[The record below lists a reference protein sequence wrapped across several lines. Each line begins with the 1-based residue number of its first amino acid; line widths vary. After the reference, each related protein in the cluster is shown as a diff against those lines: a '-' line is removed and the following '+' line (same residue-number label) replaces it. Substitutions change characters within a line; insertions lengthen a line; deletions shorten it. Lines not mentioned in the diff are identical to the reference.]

1 MQISIMQTNIHIQA
15 IYIASS
21 AGAPMQAKTTVEV
34 EAGLGIK
41 GDRYA
46 SGLGAFSDN
55 QPPKIRHISLI
66 ASTGIAIAN
75 LWLEG
80 SNETPFTDSETRRN
94 VVLDG
99 ISPSELNAL
108 VGQAFQLGSISLK
121 GTELC
126 APCVRPG
133 ELVGKPDFMDAFN
146 GRGGIRAEI
155 LSSGPFSTGD
165 ALLMNHQRSND

>member
-1 MQISIMQTNIHIQA
+1 MQISIMQTNNHIQA
-15 IYIASS
+15 LYIASS
-21 AGAPMQAKTTVEV
+21 AGAPMESKTTVEV
-34 EAGLGIK
+34 QVNFGIK

-46 SGLGAFSDN
+46 SGMGAFSDN
-55 QPPKIRHISLI
+55 QPPKIRHISII

-75 LWLEG
+75 LWLEAG
-80 SNETPFTDSETRRN
+80 NETFFADSETRRN

-108 VGQAFQLGSISLK
+108 VGQTFQLGDISFK

-133 ELVGKPDFMDAFN
+133 ELVGKSSFMDAFD

-155 LSSGPFSTGD
+155 LSSGTLSMGD
-165 ALLMNHQRSND
+165 VLHISNQKSHD

>member
-1 MQISIMQTNIHIQA
+1 MQVSTMQTNAHIQA
-15 IYIASS
+15 IYIASD
-21 AGAPMQAKTTVEV
+21 AGAPMEFKTTVEV
-34 EAGLGIK
+34 QVGIGIK

-46 SGLGAFSDN
+46 SGMGAFSAN
-55 QPPKIRHISLI
+55 QPPKIRHISII

-75 LWLEG
+75 LWLEAD
-80 SNETPFTDSETRRN
+80 NELPFTDSETRRN

-108 VGQAFQLGSISLK
+108 VGQIFQLGNISLK

-133 ELVGKPDFMDAFN
+133 ELLGKSNFMDAFDD
-146 GRGGIRAEI
+146 RGGIRAEI
-155 LSSGPFSTGD
+155 LSSGTLSTGD
-165 ALLMNHQRSND
+165 ALFIDTQKSND

>member
-1 MQISIMQTNIHIQA
+1 MQTNTHIQA
-15 IYIASS
+15 LYISS
-21 AGAPMQAKTTVEV
+21 NAGAPMQAKTTVELEV
-34 EAGLGIK
+34 GLGIK

-108 VGQAFQLGSISLK
+108 VGQAFQLGDISLR

-133 ELVGKPDFMDAFN
+133 ELVDKPGFMDAFD

-155 LSSGPFSTGD
+155 LSSGLLSTGD

>member
-1 MQISIMQTNIHIQA
+1 MES
-15 IYIASS
+15 
-21 AGAPMQAKTTVEV
+21 KTTVEV
-34 EAGLGIK
+34 QVGLGIK

-46 SGLGAFSDN
+46 SGMGAFSDQ
-55 QPPKIRHISLI
+55 QPPKIRHISII

-75 LWLEG
+75 LWLEAD
-80 SNETPFTDSETRRN
+80 NEAPFTDAQTRRN

-108 VGQAFQLGSISLK
+108 VGETFQLGGISLK

-126 APCVRPG
+126 APCIRPG
-133 ELVGKPDFMDAFN
+133 ELLGKSNFMDAFD

-155 LSSGPFSTGD
+155 LSSGTLSSGD
-165 ALLMNHQRSND
+165 ALFISNQKSND

>member
-1 MQISIMQTNIHIQA
+1 MQISIMQTSAHIQA
-15 IYIASS
+15 IYIASN
-21 AGAPMQAKTTVEV
+21 AGAPMESKTTVEV
-34 EAGLGIK
+34 QADFGIK

-46 SGLGAFSDN
+46 SGMGAFSDR

-75 LWLEG
+75 LWLEA
-80 SNETPFTDSETRRN
+80 SNEALFADSETRRN

-99 ISPSELNAL
+99 ISPSELNSL
-108 VGQAFQLGSISLK
+108 VGQIFQLGGVSLR

-133 ELVGKPDFMDAFN
+133 ELVGKSDFLDAFDQ
-146 GRGGIRAEI
+146 RGGIRAEI
-155 LSSGPFSTGD
+155 LSSGMISTGD
-165 ALLMNHQRSND
+165 ALFIGNQKLHD

>member
-1 MQISIMQTNIHIQA
+1 MQISIMQTNAHIQA
-15 IYIASS
+15 IYVASN
-21 AGAPMQAKTTVEV
+21 AGAPMESKTTVEV
-34 EAGLGIK
+34 QVGLGIK

-46 SGLGAFSDN
+46 SGMGAFSDQ
-55 QPPKIRHISLI
+55 QPPKIRHISII

-75 LWLEG
+75 LWLEAD
-80 SNETPFTDSETRRN
+80 NEAPFTDVQTRRN

-108 VGQAFQLGSISLK
+108 VGKTFQLGGISLK

-126 APCVRPG
+126 APCIRPG
-133 ELVGKPDFMDAFN
+133 ELLGKSNFMDAFD

-155 LSSGPFSTGD
+155 LSSGTLSSGD
-165 ALLMNHQRSND
+165 ALFISNQKSND